1 MNRRTLGGFAL
12 IWLLASAG
20 AIWLWSQRAEVSLLE
35 RLDQW
40 SLDAQ
45 TLWRGPL
52 APDAAQPIVLVSVDD
67 ASLQRLG
74 GALPDRAAL
83 AAAVM
88 RLHAAG
94 ARAIA
99 LDILLLEASK
109 GEHAADDARLAAA
122 MRAAGRVLIPFALP
136 DQPGQGADAG
146 PSPKLLAQAFMHY
159 SEPVAEQRLT
169 RHGYQPAQL
178 LAPLPALAEA
188 AAALGHVSAPRSSD
202 GSLRW
207 DFPALG
213 LGGEVYPSLAL
224 RLAVQARGLDW
235 RAAGVRFGEAVEV
248 GPLRVPLDE
257 LSRLWVNYY
266 GPAGQF
272 ERISFIELMD
282 GRVAPA
288 RLAGRIAILGVS
300 ALGAGDHFPS
310 PFDAG
315 LPGVERLATVVD
327 NMLSGRA
334 LQRPRWAG
342 AAELAAM
349 LCLPGL
355 AVGLLAWWPPRR
367 ALPALLLLAL
377 ALLALA
383 QAQFV
388 LQQRIF
394 SLAFPALALGAA
406 CLGAISLRAG
416 VELARKRA
424 ALQALQASEQRYA
437 LAAQGANDGLWD
449 WDLRSQ
455 RVYYSA
461 RWLALMGLDEAQAGH
476 AMAAWTLP
484 LDEAGRRAFEA
495 ELQAHLQGR
504 SLQFHHVLH
513 FSQGGLE
520 RWLLARGVATREGG
534 QAQGRV
540 ARMAGSLTDISEARR
555 LQQQISFDALHDRLT
570 GLANR
575 ALFREQLQQLLAQQ
589 PGTGLLLLGL
599 DEFRAFNEEH
609 GTLAGDAALR
619 ETAARLCA
627 LIGEQGLLA
636 RLGGDEFGLALACG
650 PNERLPARAL
660 ACLEPGLRWQDRV
673 GEGQVLRL
681 SACVGWAH
689 ASQGPQ
695 QADELLAA
703 AEGALAHAK
712 AAGPGHAHHFD
723 PAEQLVEQSRRWMRE
738 QIDLAL
744 AAGDQFQL
752 HYQPFVRLADR
763 SLLGFEALIRWRHP
777 SKGLVMPGDFI
788 PVAEESGQIAA
799 IGRWTLLE
807 AAAQLRRWHALGFR
821 GEIAVNLSGVQLARD
836 LELMADARATLAALG
851 EVPVHQLK
859 LEVTESMAMAHPQR
873 SAELLQELAAL
884 GFKLSIDDFGTGYS
898 SLAYLHRF
906 PFDTLKVDRSFVI
919 RLAAGREA
927 QEIVRTIVGL
937 ALALGKQTLAEGVED
952 EAQAAL
958 LQQLGV
964 QVGQG
969 WLFAKALPA
978 AEAERWVSRS
988 LLALQQPAL

>member
-1 MNRRTLGGFAL
+1 MTPRAPWFLV
-12 IWLLASAG
+12 WLLATVFAML
-20 AIWLWSQRAEVSLLE
+20 LWQQRAAVSMLE

-40 SLDAQ
+40 TLDAQ

-52 APDAAQPIVLVSVDD
+52 QPASAEPIVLVTVDD

-74 GALPDRAAL
+74 GVVPGRAEL
-83 AAAVM
+83 ARAV
-88 RLHAAG
+88 RLLHAGG

-99 LDILLLEASK
+99 LDMLLLEPSK
-109 GEHAADDARLAAA
+109 GERAADDAALAAA
-122 MRAAGRVLIPFALP
+122 LRAADPVLIPFALP
-136 DQPGQGADAG
+136 DQGRADQA
-146 PSPKLLAQAFMHY
+146 PSARLLAQTFAHTSN
-159 SEPVAEQRLT
+159 SEAEQRLA
-169 RHGYQPAQL
+169 RYAYQPTQL
-178 LAPLPALAEA
+178 LAPLPALADA
-188 AAALGHVSAPRSSD
+188 AAALGHVSVPRSSD

-207 DFPALG
+207 DFPALA
-213 LGGEVYPSLAL
+213 LDGEAYPSLAL

-235 RAAGVRFGEAVEV
+235 REATVRYGEAVDI
-248 GPLRVPLDE
+248 GPLHVPLDE

-272 ERISFIELMD
+272 ERLSLVELLD
-282 GRVAPA
+282 GKVAPA

-327 NMLSGRA
+327 NILSGRA

-349 LCLPGL
+349 LCLPAL

-367 ALPALLLLAL
+367 ALPSLALLAL

-388 LQQRIF
+388 QQQRIF

-455 RVYYSA
+455 QVYYSA
-461 RWLALMGLDEAQAGH
+461 RWLALMGLDEAQAGQG
-476 AMAAWTLP
+476 MAAWTLP
-484 LDEAGRRAFEA
+484 LDEAERRAFDA

-513 FSQGGLE
+513 FHQGGQE
-520 RWLLARGVATREGG
+520 RWLLARGLATRAGG
-534 QAQGRV
+534 QV
-540 ARMAGSLTDISEARR
+540 LRMAGSLTDISEARR

-575 ALFREQLQQLLAQQ
+575 ALFREQLQQLLQQQ
-589 PGTGLLLLGL
+589 PGAGLLILLGL
-599 DEFRAFNEEH
+599 DEFRALNEAH
-609 GTLAGDAALR
+609 GTLAGDAVLR
-619 ETAARLCA
+619 ETAARLRA
-627 LIGEQGLLA
+627 LVGERGGLLA
-636 RLGGDEFGLALACG
+636 RLGGDEFGIALACG
-650 PNERLPARAL
+650 PAERLPAQVLAAL
-660 ACLEPGLRWQDRV
+660 EAPVQIGA
-673 GEGQVLRL
+673 GQVLRV
-681 SACVGWAH
+681 SACLGWVH
-689 ASQGPQ
+689 AQQGPQ
-695 QADELLAA
+695 GAEELLAA
-703 AEGALAHAK
+703 AEGALARAK
-712 AAGPGHAHHFD
+712 ADGAGHSHVFD
-723 PAEQLVEQSRRWMRE
+723 PAEQLLEQSRRWMRE

-752 HYQPFVRLADR
+752 HYQPFVRLGDR

-777 SKGLVMPGDFI
+777 VKGLVMPGDFI

-807 AAAQLRRWHALGFR
+807 AAAQLRRWHGLGFR

-873 SAELLQELAAL
+873 SAELLQELARL

-958 LQQLGV
+958 LLQLGV

-978 AEAERWVSRS
+978 AEAERWVLGEGPRRTV
-988 LLALQQPAL
+988 